1 MVFRKGGVN
10 MDLATIAGIVIA
22 IVGLVAGFTVDGGT
36 IRALLQGPAALIV
49 FGGTIGATLA
59 STSLSK
65 FLRVGKFLKVA
76 FFGKSSEPH
85 DLIEKLIQL
94 ATVARREGI
103 LALEDRIE
111 EFQDDF
117 LKSGLRLVVDGVDP
131 ESVKN
136 MMDTELSFVDERHE
150 EAAQLFEIAGG
161 LAPTMGIIG
170 TVMGLIHVLGNL
182 QDVGKLGPEI
192 ATAFTA
198 TLYGVASANVLW
210 FPIAN
215 KLKHR
220 HKEELLVREIMIEG
234 VLSIQAG
241 ENPTILGQKLKAFL
255 SPSAR
260 EQKSRTEA
268 GELNA
273 ETAQT

>member
-1 MVFRKGGVN
+1 
-10 MDLATIAGIVIA
+10 MDLATIIGIALA
-22 IVGLVAGFTVDGGT
+22 IVGLLLGFTVDGGT
-36 IRALLQGPAALIV
+36 VGALVQGPAALIV

-59 STSLSK
+59 STSMK
-65 FLRVGKFLKVA
+65 HFMRVGKYLKIA
-76 FFGKSSEPH
+76 FFSKAEAPLE
-85 DLIEKLIQL
+85 LISQLIQL

-103 LALEDRIE
+103 LALEDKID
-111 EFQDDF
+111 EFSDDF

-136 MMDTELSFVDERHE
+136 MMETELLFIDERHE
-150 EAAQLFEIAGG
+150 SAAKLFDVAGG
-161 LAPTMGIIG
+161 FGPTMGIIG

-182 QDVGKLGPEI
+182 QDVAKLGPQI

-220 HKEELLVREIMIEG
+220 HAEEQLLREIMLEG

-255 SPSAR
+255 SPNAR
-260 EQKSRTEA
+260 TQASLGKA
-268 GELNA
+268 GDLNA
-273 ETAQT
+273 ETAAQA

>member
-1 MVFRKGGVN
+1 
-10 MDLATIAGIVIA
+10 MDLATLVGILMA
-22 IVGLVAGFTVDGGT
+22 LVGLVLGFTVDGGT
-36 IRALLQGPAALIV
+36 IGALIQGPAALIV

-59 STSLSK
+59 STSVK
-65 FLRVGKFLKVA
+65 QFLNVGKFLKIA
-76 FFGKSSEPH
+76 FFTKGNEPAVLIQ
-85 DLIEKLIQL
+85 DLVQL

-111 EFQDDF
+111 EFSDDF
-117 LKSGLRLVVDGVDP
+117 LKGGLRLVVDGVDP

-136 MMDTELSFVDERHE
+136 MMETELLFVDERHE
-150 EAAQLFEIAGG
+150 SSSKIFEVAGG
-161 LAPTMGIIG
+161 FAPTMGIIG

-182 QDVGKLGPEI
+182 ADVSKLGPQI

-220 HKEELLVREIMIEG
+220 HAEEQLLREIMIEG

-255 SPSAR
+255 SPNAR
-260 EQKSRTEA
+260 EQKSQAKA

>member
-1 MVFRKGGVN
+1 
-10 MDLATIAGIVIA
+10 MDLATLIGIIIAFLGL
-22 IVGLVAGFTVDGGT
+22 IVGFTADGGT
-36 IRALLQGPAALIV
+36 IHALLQGPAALIV

-59 STSLSK
+59 STSMK
-65 FLRVGKFLKVA
+65 RFIRIGKYLKIV
-76 FFGKSSEPH
+76 FFRKVQEPQE
-85 DLIEKLIQL
+85 LIGQLVQL

-103 LALEDRIE
+103 LALEDKIE
-111 EFQDDF
+111 EFSDEF

-136 MMDTELSFVDERHE
+136 MMETELSFIDERHE
-150 EAAQLFEIAGG
+150 DAARLFEIAGG
-161 LAPTMGIIG
+161 FAPTMGIIG
-170 TVMGLIHVLGNL
+170 TVMGLIHVLSNL
-182 QDVGKLGPEI
+182 QDIGKLGPEI

-220 HKEELLVREIMIEG
+220 HRDEQLTREIMVEG

-255 SPSAR
+255 SPDER
-260 EQKSRTEA
+260 EEKSRNKA
-268 GELNA
+268 GDLNA

>member
-1 MVFRKGGVN
+1 VFVKGGVG
-10 MDLATIAGIVIA
+10 MDLATLIGIIVAIAG
-22 IVGLVAGFTVDGGT
+22 LVLGFTVDGGT
-36 IRALLQGPAALIV
+36 ISALLQGPAALIV

-59 STSLSK
+59 STSLRR
-65 FLRVGKFLKVA
+65 FLSVGKYLKIA
-76 FFGKSSEPH
+76 FFTKPQEPH
-85 DLIEKLIQL
+85 ELIDELIQL

-103 LALEDRIE
+103 LALEEKIE
-111 EFQDDF
+111 EFSDEF

-136 MMDTELSFVDERHE
+136 MMDTELSFIDERHE
-150 EAAQLFEIAGG
+150 ESSKLFEIAGG
-161 LAPTMGIIG
+161 FAPTMGIIG

-182 QDVGKLGPEI
+182 QDIGKLGPEI

-220 HKEELLVREIMIEG
+220 HKEELLIREIMIEG
-234 VLSIQAG
+234 VLSIQSG

-255 SPSAR
+255 SPSIR
-260 EQKSRTEA
+260 EQKLRIEA
-268 GELNA
+268 GDLNA